1 MSNSAYRTTPQQI
14 ETMPPGIGYIIGN
27 EVAERFSFYGMR
39 AILYV
44 FMTEHLMSAAGSPAV
59 MDKETA
65 TEWQHWFMV
74 GVYALPLFGAILSDW
89 LLGKYRTIITLSLAY
104 CLGHAVLALVD
115 FPQVT
120 GAEPKT
126 LLLIALCLLSLGA
139 GGIKPCVSAH
149 VGDQFGSQNKQ
160 LLPRIF
166 QWFYFSINLGAAG
179 SMILTPRLLAN
190 FGPGVAFGVPGVLMA
205 IATFVFW
212 LGRHEFVHIPATGNR
227 LFTEIISP
235 DSRRAIFNLMPVFVF
250 TMMFFCLF
258 DQTQSRWVEQ
268 AKSMNRNVMGF
279 DFNPSEFQAV
289 NSIFVLI
296 LVPIFGTI
304 IYPTCERFFAVT
316 PLRKIGAGL
325 FVTAIS
331 FAICA
336 LVQKWIDGGGHPHI
350 AWQVL
355 AYIVIT
361 AGEVLVSITVLELS
375 YTQAPQKIKS
385 FMMGVFM
392 LVAIAGGN
400 VLTAVVNGKIKAF
413 EAAGYRFLTGEN
425 YYWTFTIAMVATAVV
440 FVAWSQFYRGQT
452 YIQGEEASTH

>member
-1 MSNSAYRTTPQQI
+1 MSNSQYRTTPQQI
-14 ETMPPGIGYIIGN
+14 DTMPPGIPYIIGN

-44 FMTEHLMSAAGSPAV
+44 FMTEHLLSASGTSAV

-74 GVYALPLFGAILSDW
+74 GVYALPIVGAIISDW
-89 LLGKYRTIITLSLAY
+89 LWGKYRTIITLSLAY
-104 CLGHAVLALVD
+104 CAGHGVLALVD

-120 GAEPKT
+120 SAEPKT

-149 VGDQFGSQNKQ
+149 VGDQFGHQNQ
-160 LLPRIF
+160 RLLPRIF
-166 QWFYFSINLGAAG
+166 QWFYFSINLGAAA
-179 SMILTPRLLAN
+179 SMILTPRLLDA
-190 FGPGVAFGVPGVLMA
+190 FGPGVAFGTPGVLMA
-205 IATFVFW
+205 LATFVFW
-212 LGRHEFVHIPATGNR
+212 LGRNKFVHIPATGNR
-227 LFTEIISP
+227 LFAEIMSP
-235 DSRRAIFNLMPVFVF
+235 DSRRAIFNMLPVFIF

-268 AKSMNRNVMGF
+268 AKAMNRNVMGF

-296 LVPIFGTI
+296 LVPIFGMAV
-304 IYPTCERFFAVT
+304 YPACERFFEVT
-316 PLRKIGAGL
+316 PLRKIGVGL
-325 FVTAIS
+325 FVTAAS

-336 LVQKWIDGGGHPHI
+336 IVQKWIDGGGRPHI

-355 AYIVIT
+355 AYVIIT

-400 VLTAVVNGKIKAF
+400 VLTAVVNGRIKSL
-413 EAAGYRFLTGEN
+413 EAGGYQFLTGAN

-440 FVAWSQFYRGQT
+440 FVIWSQFYRGQT
-452 YIQGEEASTH
+452 YIQGDESASH